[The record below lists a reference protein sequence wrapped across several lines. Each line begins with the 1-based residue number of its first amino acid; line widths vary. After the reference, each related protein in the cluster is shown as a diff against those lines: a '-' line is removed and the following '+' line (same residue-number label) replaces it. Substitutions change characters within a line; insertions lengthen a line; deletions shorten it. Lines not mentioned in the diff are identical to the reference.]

1 MGKSTLVHVCVGCV
15 IPQRHSRHTA
25 TTTPI
30 TIATTTL
37 GSKQNYNHINTT
49 SVRVA
54 YCSNVCHTLAGWA
67 KKRGHRLV
75 TIILSNLNRFK
86 KNR

>member
-37 GSKQNYNHINTT
+37 GSKQQLQSHQY
-49 SVRVA
+49 
-54 YCSNVCHTLAGWA
+54 NVCSRRLLFQCLPHTRRVGQKAGTQTRDHNSV
-67 KKRGHRLV
+67 K
-75 TIILSNLNRFK
+75 S
-86 KNR
+86 